1 MNKIKKIIK
10 EKSIKLRK
18 LPSCQINHGS
28 KHLISN
34 NSANDSNLLND
45 NLKNNIINN
54 NLNLM
59 NDNLSQSQ
67 RINFRVGY
75 ISYPLIDF
83 PQIFDKLLAYNLKPF

>member
-45 NLKNNIINN
+45 NLKNNIIN
-54 NLNLM
+54 
-59 NDNLSQSQ
+59 
-67 RINFRVGY
+67 I
-75 ISYPLIDF
+75 LI
-83 PQIFDKLLAYNLKPF
+83 